1 MSFPIQMVP
10 AADLSPTATPRPI
23 MFDIKDKSQLYS
35 FYMPFLQNGGLFIP
49 SQQYQAPGSKAMILL
64 TLPGDPIKKT
74 ITGKV
79 CWVTPQGAQMGVAA
93 GLGIQFDDNDA
104 SRLVC
109 AQIEKS
115 LAGILGKS
123 ETRTQTI

>member
-1 MSFPIQMVP
+1 
-10 AADLSPTATPRPI
+10 
-23 MFDIKDKSQLYS
+23 MFDIKDRNQLYA

-49 SQQYQAPGSKAMILL
+49 GNQHQAPGSKAMILL
-64 TLPGDPIKKT
+64 TLPNDPVKKT

-79 CWVTPQGAQMGVAA
+79 CWITPPAAQMGVAA

-104 SRLVC
+104 SKQVC
-109 AQIEKS
+109 AQIEKM

-123 ETRTQTI
+123 DSRTQTI